1 MLFNLKCVVF
11 AAAVIIRSDKP
22 LDAAVLLFG
31 EHPIAVDYVVERSF
45 VGAKPLNIELAVH
58 HVLKHFSATVEILRA
73 AFYRKIL
80 TKHEAPGTPTFSLD
94 SYIFRAIAHP
104 SPVFAQALG

>member
-22 LDAAVLLFG
+22 LDAAVLLFL
-31 EHPIAVDYVVERSF
+31 IAVDYVVERSF

-73 AFYRKIL
+73 AFYRKIF
-80 TKHEAPGTPTFSLD
+80 TKHEVPGTPTFSLD
-94 SYIFRAIAHP
+94 PYIFRAIAHP

>member
-31 EHPIAVDYVVERSF
+31 EHPIAADYVVERSF

-73 AFYRKIL
+73 AFYRKIFASVDKGIHNKT
-80 TKHEAPGTPTFSLD
+80 TKYGLPT
-94 SYIFRAIAHP
+94 Y
-104 SPVFAQALG
+104 